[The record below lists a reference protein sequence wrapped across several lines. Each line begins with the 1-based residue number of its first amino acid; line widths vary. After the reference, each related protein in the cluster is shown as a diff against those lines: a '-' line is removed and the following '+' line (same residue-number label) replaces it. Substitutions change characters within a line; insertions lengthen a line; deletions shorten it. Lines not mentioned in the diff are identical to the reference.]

1 MRNVIYYGAPGVGKT
16 YLLQKLRTEYS
27 EFIINDDKIGDIHRT
42 EGKEWLTVATII
54 IKNNNKLNSTKI
66 TEELSRL
73 EINLGTSV
81 SSILKK

>member
-54 IKNNNKLNSTKI
+54 IN
-66 TEELSRL
+66 
-73 EINLGTSV
+73 
-81 SSILKK
+81 